1 MVFGHSGADRTEFTQ
16 NKQQVVD
23 FSHAISKD
31 IRRTICGATGISAGD
46 AIASIGALGSEA
58 VFKCTHNAPT
68 TMAARTCRQPWHSS
82 GTPSAGFI
90 SSAPSRISQASDVP
104 SPSQSA
110 SDSHSSGMLLVLQ
123 SLDVPSA
130 TTPTTTV
137 RVPISMTAAES
148 TWEIC

>member
-68 TMAARTCRQPWHSS
+68 TMAARAKWQTLALIRHTIGRIHIKCAVENL
-82 GTPSAGFI
+82 AGI
-90 SSAPSRISQASDVP
+90 RCAIAIAV
-104 SPSQSA
+104 
-110 SDSHSSGMLLVLQ
+110 GK
-123 SLDVPSA
+123 
-130 TTPTTTV
+130 
-137 RVPISMTAAES
+137 
-148 TWEIC
+148 